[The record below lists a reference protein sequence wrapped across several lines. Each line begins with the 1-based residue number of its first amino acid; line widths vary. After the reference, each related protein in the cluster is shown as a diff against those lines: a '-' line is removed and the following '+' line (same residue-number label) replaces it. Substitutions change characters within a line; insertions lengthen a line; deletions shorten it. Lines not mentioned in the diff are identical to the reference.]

1 VSVSARHLLGGPL
14 IRRVVA
20 AFFAASFAT
29 VLATV
34 LAATGQAQTAAD
46 ADPEE
51 TRARLEQLE
60 RDIARISRE
69 QRSREQERG
78 VLQSKLRQSEEQ
90 LGSLRKAQ
98 ARTREAI
105 TEIRD
110 QVSALRTEIGEL
122 EAASAGQREAV
133 AAEVRAAFKGG
144 ENDQLQLLL
153 SEDDPQQL
161 ARMFAYYR
169 YILGARAELLDEYRL
184 TLQSLENLQLQL
196 DRRQNALDTQSLE
209 LSTQERELLAT
220 RKTRREVLTQID
232 KALQDSAATLAAR
245 EQDRTQ
251 LESLLEEIDRALA
264 QLMPQ
269 ESVEPFSAARGSMP
283 WPVDGRITTRFG
295 ASRNLGKMRWQ
306 GVRMAAEPGS
316 TVTAIHHGRVVYA
329 DWLRGSGLLLVID
342 HGDGYMSLY
351 AHNESLLRDVGDWVT
366 AGAPV
371 STVGDSGG
379 QSEPGLYFEIRRNGK
394 PTDPQQW
401 CRS

>member
-1 VSVSARHLLGGPL
+1 MSSRAPGSQRGWL
-14 IRRVVA
+14 IALIA
-20 AFFAASFAT
+20 AM
-29 VLATV
+29 LATP
-34 LAATGQAQTAAD
+34 GQAQTAAT

-60 RDIARISRE
+60 QDIARITRE
-69 QRSREQERG
+69 QRSREQERDA
-78 VLQSKLRQSEEQ
+78 LQNTLRQSEEQ
-90 LGSLRKAQ
+90 LGRLRKAQ
-98 ARTREAI
+98 TRTRAAI
-105 TEIRD
+105 TDTRA
-110 QVSALRTEIGEL
+110 QVAGLRTQIEALEL
-122 EAASAGQREAV
+122 ASAGQREAV
-133 AAEVRAAFKGG
+133 AAEVRAAFKSG

-161 ARMFAYYR
+161 ARMLAYYR
-169 YILGARAELLDEYRL
+169 YILGARARLLDEYRL
-184 TLQSLENLQLQL
+184 TLQSLENLQRQL
-196 DRRQNALDTQSLE
+196 DRRQNELDSQSRD
-209 LSTQERELLAT
+209 LSAQERELLRT
-220 RKTRREVLTQID
+220 RETRREVLAQIE

-245 EQDRTQ
+245 EQDRAR
-251 LESLLEEIDRALA
+251 LESLLAQIDRALA
-264 QLMPQ
+264 QLIPQ
-269 ESVEPFSAARGSMP
+269 EGVEPFSAARGRMP

-351 AHNESLLRDVGDWVT
+351 AHNQSLLRDVGDWVT